1 MNNLPIKR
9 ARVED
14 AKAILNLQKLA
25 YLSEAEIYNNKSI
38 PPLTQTLEEIRAE
51 FDNQIFLKALIDE
64 RIVGSVRAYQTEGT
78 CHIGRLVVHPK
89 FQNRGIGT
97 RLMNEIETCFDKAQR
112 FGLFTGDNSERNLY
126 LYHKLGYREFQR
138 KNFQENFVL
147 VFLEKDRNQT
157 SKQGSTNKNT
167 VYHPQPPGD
176 HDNGDNAHPA
186 PLDGNKAGQSDPRC
200 KPVKTGSI
208 C

>member
-1 MNNLPIKR
+1 MNNLDIKR

-89 FQNRGIGT
+89 FQNRGIGS
-97 RLMNEIETCFDKAQR
+97 RLMNEIEGAFEKAKR
-112 FGLFTGDNSERNLY
+112 LELFTGDNSERNLY
-126 LYHKLGYREFQR
+126 LYHKLGYREFRR

-147 VFLEKDRNQT
+147 VFFEKDR
-157 SKQGSTNKNT
+157 
-167 VYHPQPPGD
+167 
-176 HDNGDNAHPA
+176 
-186 PLDGNKAGQSDPRC
+186 
-200 KPVKTGSI
+200 
-208 C
+208 

>member
-1 MNNLPIKR
+1 MNNLLIKR

-89 FQNRGIGT
+89 FQNRGIGS
-97 RLMNEIETCFDKAQR
+97 RLMNEIEGAFEKAKR
-112 FGLFTGDNSERNLY
+112 LELFTGDNSERNLY
-126 LYHKLGYREFQR
+126 LYHKLGYREFRR
-138 KNFQENFVL
+138 KNFQDNFVL
-147 VFLEKDRNQT
+147 VFLEKDR
-157 SKQGSTNKNT
+157 
-167 VYHPQPPGD
+167 
-176 HDNGDNAHPA
+176 
-186 PLDGNKAGQSDPRC
+186 
-200 KPVKTGSI
+200 
-208 C
+208 